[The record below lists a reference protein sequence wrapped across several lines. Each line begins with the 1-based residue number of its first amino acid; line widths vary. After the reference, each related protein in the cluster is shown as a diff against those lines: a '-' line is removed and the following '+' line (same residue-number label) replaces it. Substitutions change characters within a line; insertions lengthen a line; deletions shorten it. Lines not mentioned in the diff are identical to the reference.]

1 MRNIVC
7 YRTNTNNDNHRRFI
21 SPRSPRSHSS
31 SPCNSPRNNRGC
43 IYNLVTDT
51 QCRQCEKG
59 KDGSDGIDGKDGESI
74 TGPPGPPGTP
84 GEPGTKINVSNFY
97 ALMKGDNS
105 ATIAP
110 GTAIEFPNDGVSNN
124 SIITRI
130 SASTFNL
137 ATVGI
142 YEIFFQVSIT
152 EPGQLVIVLNGTEL
166 PYTVIGRATGTTQ
179 LVCMT
184 IINTTLPD
192 SILSI
197 NNVAAN
203 ATALLLTSNAGGNNA
218 VSGNLIIKQ
227 YI

>member
-7 YRTNTNNDNHRRFI
+7 YRTNHQTNNDNHRRFI
-21 SPRSPRSHSS
+21 SPRSSRSHSS

-51 QCRQCEKG
+51 QSCVKG
-59 KDGSDGIDGKDGESI
+59 DKGEPGI
-74 TGPPGPPGTP
+74 
-84 GEPGTKINVSNFY
+84 PGTKINVSNFY
-97 ALMKGDNS
+97 ALMPGDNS

-110 GTAIEFPNDGVSNN
+110 GSSIQFPNDGISNN
-124 SIITRI
+124 TIITRI

-137 ATVGI
+137 AIVGI

-152 EPGQLVIVLNGTEL
+152 EPGQLVIVLNNTEL
-166 PYTVIGRATGTTQ
+166 GYTLVGRDTGTCQ
-179 LVCMT
+179 IVCMT
-184 IINTTLPD
+184 LINTTLPD

-203 ATALLLTSNAGGNNA
+203 TTALLLPPNAGGNNS
-218 VSGNLIIKQ
+218 VSANLLIKN
-227 YI
+227 YY

>member
-7 YRTNTNNDNHRRFI
+7 YRTNPINDNHRYTSPNSSSSCD
-21 SPRSPRSHSS
+21 SPRPGPR
-31 SPCNSPRNNRGC
+31 
-43 IYNLVTDT
+43 IYNIVNDT
-51 QCRQCEKG
+51 QCRQGAKG
-59 KDGSDGIDGKDGESI
+59 E
-74 TGPPGPPGTP
+74 TGPDGPAGPQGETGP
-84 GEPGTKINVSNFY
+84 QGEPGTKINVSNFY
-97 ALMKGDNS
+97 ALMPGDNS

-110 GTAIEFPNDGVSNN
+110 GAPIEFPNDGVSNN
-124 SIITRI
+124 TVITRI
-130 SASTFNL
+130 TATRFNL

-152 EPGQLVIVLNGTEL
+152 EPGQLVAVLNNTEL
-166 PYTVIGRATGTTQ
+166 PYTVIGRSTGTTQ

-203 ATALLLTSNAGGNNA
+203 ATALTITPNSGGNNP
-218 VSGNLIIKQ
+218 VSANIIVKQ
-227 YI
+227 YL

>member
-7 YRTNTNNDNHRRFI
+7 YTSHQLNNNHRRFT
-21 SPRSPRSHSS
+21 SPRSPRSHST

-43 IYNLVTDT
+43 IYNLVADT
-51 QCRQCEKG
+51 KSQVGAKG
-59 KDGSDGIDGKDGESI
+59 DKGA
-74 TGPPGPPGTP
+74 TGPEGPP

-97 ALMKGDNS
+97 ALMPGDNS
-105 ATIAP
+105 ATITNGSP
-110 GTAIEFPNDGVSNN
+110 IEFPNDGVSNN
-124 SIITRI
+124 TVITRI

-152 EPGQLVIVLNGTEL
+152 EPAQLVIVLNGTEIAN
-166 PYTVIGRATGTTQ
+166 TCVGRATGTTQ
-179 LVCMT
+179 IICMT

-203 ATALLLTSNAGGNNA
+203 ATALTITNFAGGNNA
-218 VSGNLIIKQ
+218 VSANLVIKQ